1 MVIVRCVMLSN
12 IMYIE
17 VTNNLSLSL
26 GLCLYF
32 IDQEIYTVEVLRT
45 NKFIIRSNLC
55 IEPNLS
61 LFIFIYKNFRPS
73 QFPFLIFH
81 D

>member
-1 MVIVRCVMLSN
+1 MVTVRCVSFL
-12 IMYIE
+12 ILCIE

-32 IDQEIYTVEVLRT
+32 IDQGIYTVEVLRT
-45 NKFIIRSNLC
+45 NKFIRSNLC